1 MEDNSHEQEEDED
14 EEERGDVEDWQSG
27 TQRLQN
33 GTRDSDD
40 ADSESECGD
49 HESENEERGDFARSR
64 LVADLKKEQVHLPCD
79 HSSWEAR
86 RNYLENL
93 AR

>member
-14 EEERGDVEDWQSG
+14 DEERGDVEDWQSG

-49 HESENEERGDFARSR
+49 PESENEERGDFERSR
-64 LVADLKKEQVHLPCD
+64 LVASLRKDQVELPCD

-86 RNYLENL
+86 RSYLEHL

>member
-1 MEDNSHEQEEDED
+1 MEDNSHEEEEEEEEDED
-14 EEERGDVEDWQSG
+14 EEERGDVDGWQSG

-49 HESENEERGDFARSR
+49 HESENDFARSR
-64 LVADLKKEQVHLPCD
+64 LVAGLKKDQVELPCD

-86 RNYLENL
+86 RNYLEHL
-93 AR
+93 AG

>member
-1 MEDNSHEQEEDED
+1 MEDNSHEQEGEEN

-64 LVADLKKEQVHLPCD
+64 LVADLKKDQVELPCD
-79 HSSWEAR
+79 HPSWEAR
-86 RNYLENL
+86 RNFLEHL

>member
-1 MEDNSHEQEEDED
+1 MEDNSHEEEEDED
-14 EEERGDVEDWQSG
+14 EEERGDIEDWQSG

-49 HESENEERGDFARSR
+49 HESENDFARSR
-64 LVADLKKEQVHLPCD
+64 LVASLKKEQVDLPCD

-86 RNYLENL
+86 RNYLEHL

>member
-49 HESENEERGDFARSR
+49 HESENEERKGFARSK
-64 LVADLKKEQVHLPCD
+64 LVTDLKKEQVHLPCD
-79 HSSWEAR
+79 HPSWGAR
-86 RNYLENL
+86 RSCLEHL

>member
-1 MEDNSHEQEEDED
+1 MKDNSHEEEEDD
-14 EEERGDVEDWQSG
+14 EEERGDDVDWQSG

-49 HESENEERGDFARSR
+49 HESENEERLAFARSR
-64 LVADLKKEQVHLPCD
+64 LVADLKKEQVQLPCD

-86 RNYLENL
+86 RNYLEHL